1 MSLARPVTDCGLQR
15 LPHHPSSYAPNN
27 AVTRH
32 TGCWLQYKNN
42 DNVVHGDLFLA
53 GVCGLWR
60 RTTYWMKTQVLFSIR
75 VYFRIRILFAQTLRV
90 CALLCSLSGT
100 FPGTRPTISVV
111 WVEPAA
117 TQRRPRYDF
126 TITKVRFDSRVLL
139 MVDTHSRS
147 QSNLKRITIY
157 IHTLK
162 ICIYFQSCRWHT
174 FT

>member
-90 CALLCSLSGT
+90 CALLSLGHFLAPGQLFLWSGLS
-100 FPGTRPTISVV
+100 PQP
-111 WVEPAA
+111 
-117 TQRRPRYDF
+117 PRGDRDM
-126 TITKVRFDSRVLL
+126 TSPSQKFDSIRGSYWWWTLTRGL
-139 MVDTHSRS
+139 
-147 QSNLKRITIY
+147 NRIWNELQFIY
-157 IHTLK
+157 IP
-162 ICIYFQSCRWHT
+162 
-174 FT
+174 